1 MKELQKTDILAFF
14 EHLAN
19 IMSQEKEHLIEMDA
33 FSGDGDLGFTMS
45 KGFSA
50 AKDCAKEAQDKDI
63 GTLLFM
69 AGRGMAAAVPSTMG
83 TLMSSG
89 LLGAGKALKGKE
101 TMNIDDFVT
110 FADSYFQAVQK
121 RGKANLGERT
131 VLDSLKPAA
140 DKAKEIAETGGE
152 DWHALTNGVYEAALA
167 GVEATRDMAPVHGKA
182 YVHRN
187 KLKGVPDQGALVG
200 ALLYRAWK
208 EALQ

>member
-1 MKELQKTDILAFF
+1 MRELQKSDVLTFFARLADIMA
-14 EHLAN
+14 
-19 IMSQEKEHLIEMDA
+19 QEKKHLIEMDA
-33 FSGDGDLGFTMS
+33 LSGDGDLGFTMS
-45 KGFSA
+45 KGFA
-50 AKDCAKEAQDKDI
+50 AANECAKEAQDKDI

-101 TMNIDDFVT
+101 TLSSEDFAA
-110 FADSYFQAVQK
+110 FAMAYFEAVQK

-140 DKAKEIAETGGE
+140 DKAQELVESREE
-152 DWHALTNGVYEAALA
+152 DWSELTKAVHEAALA

-187 KLKGVPDQGALVG
+187 KLKGVPDQGAVVG

-208 EALQ
+208 EALE